1 MKVNR
6 IRHPK
11 IYEEIANQLKDKIVG
26 GELQPGDKLPS
37 TRELSELYGVGM
49 STVREALSALKAMGL
64 VESRQGEGSYVK
76 HAAVPGS
83 ALPPLDTLLLNKQTI
98 LELLEVRKSLETA
111 VAGIA
116 ADKRTDSD
124 LQELRSIVATMES
137 CVGDEQAGE
146 LADIQFHQTLARA
159 THNTIMA
166 NLLDTISGQMETA
179 IRETR
184 RLQLY
189 ANMSASERLL
199 KDHQTIFA
207 AVEAGDREA
216 ASTAMH
222 AHLRYVEAVLQ
233 PYLLG

>member
-11 IYEEIANQLKDKIVG
+11 IYEEIAKQLKDNIVG

-76 HAAVPGS
+76 SSSGN
-83 ALPPLDTLLLNKQTI
+83 ALPALDTLLLNKQTI
-98 LELLEVRKSLETA
+98 IELLEVRKSLETA

-116 ADKRTDSD
+116 AEKRTEEDV
-124 LQELRSIVATMES
+124 QELRRIVTTMES

-159 THNTIMA
+159 THNTMMA
-166 NLLDTISGQMETA
+166 TLLDTIAGQMETA

-189 ANMSASERLL
+189 ANISAAERLL
-199 KDHQTIFA
+199 NDHQTIFA

-216 ASTAMH
+216 AAAAMH
-222 AHLRYVEAVLQ
+222 VHLHYVEAVLQ
-233 PYLLG
+233 QYLG